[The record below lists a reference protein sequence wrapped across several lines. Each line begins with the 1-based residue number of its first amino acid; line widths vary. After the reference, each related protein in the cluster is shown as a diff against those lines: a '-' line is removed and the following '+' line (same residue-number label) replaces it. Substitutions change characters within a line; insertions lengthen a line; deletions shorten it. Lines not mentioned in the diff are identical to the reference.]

1 MDKPNLGFDY
11 DRYRKLLTEATDEPK
26 RLALIN
32 LLIEERAKDR
42 LSEQAFH
49 DQLAGLGLSAKPNAD

>member
-1 MDKPNLGFDY
+1 MDKPGSEFDD
-11 DRYRKLLTEATDEPK
+11 DRYRKLLAEATDELK

-42 LSEQAFH
+42 LSEQALQ
-49 DQLAGLGLSAKPNAD
+49 DQLAGLGLSAKRNAD

>member
-1 MDKPNLGFDY
+1 MDKPDSGFDY
-11 DRYRKLLTEATDEPK
+11 DRYRKLLAEATDESK
-26 RLALIN
+26 RIALIN

-49 DQLAGLGLSAKPNAD
+49 DQLAGLGLSPKPTAD

>member
-1 MDKPNLGFDY
+1 MDKPGSEFDY
-11 DRYRKLLTEATDEPK
+11 DRYRKLLAEATDESK
-26 RLALIN
+26 RLALIH

-42 LSEQAFH
+42 LSEQALQ